1 MKLKRKG
8 QNMLD
13 SAQVDKLVH
22 YERDGNVVTLTLNR
36 PEKLNAFSDEL
47 VMALDARLRQFDAEQ
62 EAHLAIITGNGRAF
76 STGADVHQRQ
86 LRSREEF
93 ERLGGPQGHGANS
106 GDLFVKAVNWKPVIA
121 CAHGYVM
128 GLAVGIVLECDLI
141 VAEAGTQFQITE
153 TSRGLGAPKY
163 WGLMH
168 YRQAGAFGTEMALTG
183 RFFTAEEAF
192 EAGAINRGAPKGHH
206 LEIAQELA
214 AEVCKNPPLS
224 VRATVRSRRWYMH
237 RQSQEIMM
245 HSAPL
250 KLYLTE
256 DFHEAASAFAEKR
269 PPKSFKGR

>member
-1 MKLKRKG
+1 
-8 QNMLD
+8 MLD
-13 SAQVDKLVH
+13 EAQVEELVH
-22 YERDGNVVTLTLNR
+22 YERDGNIVTLTLNR

-47 VMALDARLRQFDAEQ
+47 VMALGARLRQFDVDQ
-62 EAHLAIITGNGRAF
+62 DAHLAIITGNGRAF

-106 GDLFVKAVNWKPVIA
+106 GDLLIKSVNWKPVIA
-121 CAHGYVM
+121 SAHGYVM

-141 VAEAGTQFQITE
+141 VAEEGTQFQITE

-168 YRQAGAFGTEMALTG
+168 FRQASAFGTEMALTG
-183 RFFTAEEAF
+183 RFFSAEEAF
-192 EAGAINRGAPKGHH
+192 EAGAINRVAPKGKHMDV
-206 LEIAQELA
+206 ARELA

-224 VRATVRSRRWYMH
+224 VRATVRSRRWFMNK
-237 RQSQEIMM
+237 QSQEIVM

-250 KLYLTE
+250 KLYLSE

-269 PPKSFKGR
+269 APRPFKGR